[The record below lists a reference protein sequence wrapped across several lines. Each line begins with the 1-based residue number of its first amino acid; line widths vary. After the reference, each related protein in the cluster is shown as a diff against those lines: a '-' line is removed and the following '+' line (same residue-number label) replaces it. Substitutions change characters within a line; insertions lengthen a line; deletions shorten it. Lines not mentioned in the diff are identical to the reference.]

1 MTDINKAIS
10 SNEIKNGRSIVKT
23 SINNISALLSN
34 LTKTINLTDIQSKY
48 DNKFDDANYYGGS
61 LSNYFVTIGYNSD
74 KAIYSSDGINWNQ
87 TTLPNQ
93 RLWNSIAYGNGK
105 YVAVAE
111 SSQFMAVSSDGINWS
126 EYYTL
131 YGQWKSI
138 TYGNSKNIFVAITD
152 GPIAGTSTDGISW
165 TQRSI
170 SNRSWYDI
178 TTT

>member
-1 MTDINKAIS
+1 M
-10 SNEIKNGRSIVKT
+10 
-23 SINNISALLSN
+23 
-34 LTKTINLTDIQSKY
+34 
-48 DNKFDDANYYGGS
+48 
-61 LSNYFVTIGYNSD
+61 
-74 KAIYSSDGINWNQ
+74 
-87 TTLPNQ
+87 PNQ

-170 SNRSWYDI
+170 SNRSWNDI